1 MRQNLPVTAVEYPL
15 ADGRYIVSK
24 TDLKGRI
31 TYVNPYFIEV
41 SGFSEQELVGAPH
54 NLVRHPDMPPEAF
67 HDLWSTLQAGL
78 PWTGLVKNRRKD
90 GASYWVEAS
99 ATPLSEGGV
108 VTGYLS
114 VRRKPERAEVE
125 QAERV
130 YRSIRNGNPQR
141 LGLRQGQVVRAG
153 LAGMPSRV
161 LGSSLRVRVVG
172 ALTTIAMLFAAI
184 GLAGLTLLDR
194 PLGFLFAGAGAL
206 GVLVIA
212 LLEFTV
218 RHSVGIPMQR
228 AIEAARAIAGGDLS
242 SKIATNRSDDVG
254 QMLRAMQQMNMNLAA
269 MIGDVRA
276 NVDTMSSATRDI
288 ASGNIDLSARTER
301 QASNVEETASRMQQ
315 LALAVRQ
322 NAGNAQLASRVVG
335 QATAVAT
342 RGGAAVERVGATMRE
357 ISAAGKRIEDIV
369 GLIDGIAFQTNLLAL
384 NASVEAARAGEQG
397 RGFAVVAGEV
407 RSLAQRTAAEAREI
421 KRLINDTVKRLQEG
435 EQQVADAGETMAS
448 IVDSVR
454 QVEGLMAEMAKASA
468 EQSIGID
475 QVNHAVG
482 DMDRDTQQNAAMVEQ
497 SAEAA
502 NSLREQAGRL
512 RGAIAVFKLAAP
524 SSGLALDRRIQAL
537 TRQISRKVSG

>member
-1 MRQNLPVTAVEYPL
+1 
-15 ADGRYIVSK
+15 
-24 TDLKGRI
+24 
-31 TYVNPYFIEV
+31 
-41 SGFSEQELVGAPH
+41 
-54 NLVRHPDMPPEAF
+54 
-67 HDLWSTLQAGL
+67 
-78 PWTGLVKNRRKD
+78 
-90 GASYWVEAS
+90 
-99 ATPLSEGGV
+99 
-108 VTGYLS
+108 
-114 VRRKPERAEVE
+114 
-125 QAERV
+125 
-130 YRSIRNGNPQR
+130 
-141 LGLRQGQVVRAG
+141 
-153 LAGMPSRV
+153 
-161 LGSSLRVRVVG
+161 
-172 ALTTIAMLFAAI
+172 
-184 GLAGLTLLDR
+184 
-194 PLGFLFAGAGAL
+194 
-206 GVLVIA
+206 
-212 LLEFTV
+212 
-218 RHSVGIPMQR
+218 
-228 AIEAARAIAGGDLS
+228 
-242 SKIATNRSDDVG
+242 
-254 QMLRAMQQMNMNLAA
+254 
-269 MIGDVRA
+269 
-276 NVDTMSSATRDI
+276 
-288 ASGNIDLSARTER
+288 
-301 QASNVEETASRMQQ
+301 
-315 LALAVRQ
+315 
-322 NAGNAQLASRVVG
+322 ASRVVG